1 MLGRKIKLLVVI
13 HSILHIRNTCM
24 EDYTLT
30 YTNMKIRCSVGCLE
44 KWDDDESVEAL
55 LLFTLLEMGG
65 RDSVMTKNEH
75 DRNLLQTAYS
85 DNLPFELISRLIHIG
100 GRDLVIANIING
112 LSSLQ
117 CACHNFPS
125 VQVVSKLIEVGGRDL
140 VMENAHK
147 SD

>member
-1 MLGRKIKLLVVI
+1 
-13 HSILHIRNTCM
+13 
-24 EDYTLT
+24 
-30 YTNMKIRCSVGCLE
+30 MKIRCSFGRLE

-100 GRDLVIANIING
+100 GRDLVIANTRNG

-117 CACHNFPS
+117 CTCHNFPLI
-125 VQVVSKLIEVGGRDL
+125 QVVSKLIEVGGRDL
-140 VMENAHK
+140 VMENTHE